1 MCATAPTAPGPIT
14 SLIFQIAARTALARG
29 AVCNRTNAIRLAI
42 APTDEST
49 KANTMNW
56 DVIEGNW
63 KQFKGHVKE
72 KWGKLSDDNLDAI
85 AGKREQLAGR
95 IQETYG
101 ITKDQT
107 EVQLK
112 AFEETHK
119 DYQPPPSA

>member
-1 MCATAPTAPGPIT
+1 M
-14 SLIFQIAARTALARG
+14 
-29 AVCNRTNAIRLAI
+29 
-42 APTDEST
+42 
-49 KANTMNW
+49 
-56 DVIEGNW
+56 
-63 KQFKGHVKE
+63 GH
-72 KWGKLSDDNLDAI
+72 KLTDDNLDAI